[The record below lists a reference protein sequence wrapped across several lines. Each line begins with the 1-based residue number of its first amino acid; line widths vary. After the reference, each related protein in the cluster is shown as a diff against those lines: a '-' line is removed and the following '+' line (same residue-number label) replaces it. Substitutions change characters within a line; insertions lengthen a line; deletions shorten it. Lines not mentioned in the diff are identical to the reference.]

1 MQDKPEPRVDV
12 DLPVRVFGMNADGH
26 PFSQNAHARNVSDH
40 GAKLSGLENQLKPG
54 DIIGVQ
60 VGNKKARCKVV
71 WVVNAGHLQKIEA
84 GVKMVEGQQSPWQT
98 EMQPTQPVAAPAS
111 RNAQDKRKFSR
122 QQVPFPIEIRD
133 ERSTGLHMRTNTADI
148 NGRGCYVATMLPL
161 PVGKVLY
168 ITLWLDSEK
177 ITTAATVRACD
188 GGVGMGIEFTGLDE
202 KTQERL
208 QLHVEKMAAESG
220 LFRNAQG
227 TF

>member
-1 MQDKPEPRVDV
+1 MPDKPEPRVDV
-12 DLPVRVFGMNADGH
+12 DLPVRVFGMNAAGH

-60 VGNKKARCKVV
+60 VGDKKGRCKVV
-71 WVVNAGHLQKIEA
+71 WVVEAGHLQKIEA
-84 GVKMVEGQQSPWQT
+84 GVQMVEGQQSPWRA

-111 RNAQDKRKFSR
+111 RNAHDKRKFSR

-133 ERSTGLHMRTNTADI
+133 ERSTSLHMRTNTADI
-148 NGRGCYVATMLPL
+148 SGRGCYVATMLPL
-161 PVGKVLY
+161 PVETVLH

-177 ITTAATVRACD
+177 ITTPATVRACD
-188 GGVGMGIEFTGLDE
+188 GGVGMGIEFIGLNQ
-202 KTQERL
+202 KTRERL

-220 LFRNAQG
+220 LSRNARG